1 MPNIRPS
8 RPPIDSAAHK
18 IARGVSRFFQ
28 RRNETC
34 LTEFT
39 LNTGRRVDIATLD
52 AKGQISI
59 VEIKTSV
66 SDFRA
71 DKKWPNYLP
80 FCDRFYFAV
89 PGNFPLDIL
98 PEAHGLIISDSFEAE
113 ILRDAPAE
121 RMNAARRRALTLR
134 FAHTA
139 ANRLRRYTDPPR
151 RQGKNA
157 GVSLW

>member
-1 MPNIRPS
+1 MQSNRRSNPS
-8 RPPIDSAAHK
+8 NNSAAQK

-52 AKGQISI
+52 AKGQITI

-66 SDFRA
+66 NDFRA

-89 PGNFPLDIL
+89 PENFPLELL
-98 PEAHGLIISDSFEAE
+98 PEAQGLIISDSFEAE
-113 ILRDAPAE
+113 ILRDAPAS

>member
-1 MPNIRPS
+1 MLKNLPS
-8 RPPIDSAAHK
+8 NPSDDTAAWK

-28 RRNETC
+28 RRTETC

-39 LNTGRRVDIATLD
+39 LNTGRRVDIAALD
-52 AKGQISI
+52 AKGQITI

-66 SDFRA
+66 GDFRA
-71 DKKWPNYLP
+71 DKKWPHYLP
-80 FCDRFYFAV
+80 FCDRFFFAV
-89 PGNFPLDIL
+89 PEYFPHDIL
-98 PEAHGLIISDSFEAE
+98 PREHGLIVSDSYEAE
-113 ILRDAPAE
+113 ILRESPTG

-139 ANRLRRYTDPPR
+139 ANRLRNYTDPPR
-151 RQGKNA
+151 RQGRNA